1 MSISTQSG
9 QAMPEY
15 KIHWHVVLI
24 HFPISFYLV
33 AFMFMLIYLFTSSSC
48 FEMTSVIS
56 LLAGFVMIIPAII
69 TGWFTWKNKYK
80 GFRGM
85 LFKRKI
91 ITSFVM
97 IGISFVLVVG
107 QVVNTGFFEH
117 SANAVWHG
125 AYFIGTALLIIGA
138 GIEGFYGGRLNHK

>member
-9 QAMPEY
+9 QAMPKY
-15 KIHWHVVLI
+15 KMHWHVVLT

-33 AFMFMLIYLFTSSSC
+33 AFTFMLIYLFTSNSC

-56 LLAGFVMIIPAII
+56 LLAGLVMMIPATI
-69 TGWFTWKNKYK
+69 TGWYTWKNKYK
-80 GFRGM
+80 GFSGM

-97 IGISFVLVVG
+97 IGISFILVVG
-107 QVVNTGFFEH
+107 QVANSGFFEY
-117 SANAVWHG
+117 SASAIWHG
-125 AYFIGTALLIIGA
+125 AYFVGTTLLMIGA